1 MPNSLEHIKDAGKP
15 HNKEASLAMFI
26 TKLSQSLVDNFCL
39 SSFQHNTYWKTKEL
53 VFYKTYFG
61 ANL

>member
-39 SSFQHNTYWKTKEL
+39 SSFQHNT
-53 VFYKTYFG
+53 
-61 ANL
+61 